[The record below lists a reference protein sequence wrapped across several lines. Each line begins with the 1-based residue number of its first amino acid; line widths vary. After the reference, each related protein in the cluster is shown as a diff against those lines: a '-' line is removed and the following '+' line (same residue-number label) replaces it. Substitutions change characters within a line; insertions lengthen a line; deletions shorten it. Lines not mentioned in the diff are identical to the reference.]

1 MTTQAR
7 TFERTFRVEG
17 ITRVEGEG
25 SLHLLV
31 RDGAV
36 TEARLRIFEAPRYF
50 EQLVLGRDPDQVLDI
65 VARICGICP
74 EAYQMSAAN
83 AFEAIFGIE
92 IDPQVRALRRLL
104 YAGEYIESHALHVY
118 LLHAPDFLGYASAI
132 DLAKDHRAVVEQGL
146 ALKKTGNQLMA
157 VIGGRPIHPVN
168 VRVGGL
174 YRTPRREELLAL
186 RPALAT
192 AIEQSKATLELVT
205 RFEAPPFE
213 RDVRLVSLKHPGE
226 YPLFAGRIVSSDGAV
241 DVGIGE
247 WRSVFREEH
256 REGSNALHART
267 HAGETYQL
275 GPSARVT
282 IAADHLHPVAREA
295 LQKTG
300 LREAIA
306 RNPFWSIAARGVEL
320 IHYCAEAVDIID
332 AYQRPAAP
340 FVPWTP
346 RAGAAGWG
354 SEAPRGICWHYWET
368 DANGLVS
375 GAQIVPPTSQNQG
388 QIEADLRG
396 FAPQVLELEHAEA
409 TRRLEQLIRSYDPCI
424 SCATHFLDLT
434 IEEGWARPRRCTGE
448 PDPAARAAGSSAST
462 RVRAAGS
469 SA

>member
-74 EAYQMSAAN
+74 EAYQMSAAG
-83 AFEAIFGIE
+83 AFESIFGVE
-92 IDPQVRALRRLL
+92 VDPQVRALRRLL

-132 DLAKDHRAVVEQGL
+132 DLARDHRAVVEQGL
-146 ALKKTGNQLMA
+146 ALKKTGNELMA
-157 VIGGRPIHPVN
+157 AIGGRSVHPVN

-174 YRTPRREELLAL
+174 YRVPKRSELEPL

-192 AIEQSKATLELVT
+192 AIDQARATLDLVA
-205 RFEAPPFE
+205 RFEAPAFE
-213 RDVRLVSLKHPGE
+213 RDVRLVSLRHPTE
-226 YPLFAGRIVSSDGAV
+226 YPLFAGRIVSSDDAI
-241 DVGIGE
+241 DLGIGE
-247 WRSVFREEH
+247 WRSAFREEH
-256 REGSNALHART
+256 HEGSNALHART
-267 HAGETYQL
+267 HGGETYQL

-282 IAADHLHPVAREA
+282 IAADQLHPLARQA
-295 LQKTG
+295 LEQTG

-306 RNPFWSIAARGVEL
+306 RNPFWSIAARAIEL
-320 IHYCAEAVDIID
+320 IHYCAESVDIID
-332 AYQRPAAP
+332 AYERPAEP
-340 FVPWTP
+340 LVPWKP
-346 RAGAAGWG
+346 RAGSAGWG
-354 SEAPRGICWHYWET
+354 SEAPRGICWHHYET
-368 DANGLVS
+368 DDQGLVTN
-375 GAQIVPPTSQNQG
+375 AQIVPPTSQNQG
-388 QIEADLRG
+388 QIEADLRA
-396 FAPQVLELEHAEA
+396 FAPAVLGLEHEAA
-409 TRRLEQLIRSYDPCI
+409 TRKLEQLIRSYDPCI

-434 IEEGWARPRRCTGE
+434 VETP
-448 PDPAARAAGSSAST
+448 
-462 RVRAAGS
+462 
-469 SA
+469 